1 MKRLCLIIF
10 SISTSPILLQGQTQH
25 VSLGVFSGVTTTITW
40 DQGINQDPRYSPR
53 YDVKLAPI
61 GVNFGV
67 DYQGFGFVVTPG
79 IINIGQNFHMV
90 NTVGGHEGTR
100 EINMQYLT
108 LPLALKL
115 HMIDLSFFRVS
126 LIGGAGLGYL
136 IQGEEVVTHNYAK
149 FRFPQ
154 EVYPVLP
161 SEYVVEYDGVL
172 APETRQLPIVTKSDL
187 NSVQLFASCGF
198 RFDWEIT
205 ETWCI
210 SLDARANYG
219 IRETR
224 GDDYLAGAAA
234 FQKPYDYAGER
245 RDLFAFINIG
255 ISRFVEIDKQQ
266 EGQTKTS
273 RRFTP
278 KKNPFRNRKGQRR
291 N

>member
-1 MKRLCLIIF
+1 MKRLCLIVF
-10 SISTSPILLQGQTQH
+10 LISASPTLSQAQTQH
-25 VSLGVFSGVTTTITW
+25 VSLGVFSGVTTTITL
-40 DQGINQDPRYSPR
+40 DQGINQDSRYSPR

-79 IINIGQNFHMV
+79 VINIGQNFHMV

-100 EINMQYLT
+100 QINMQYLT
-108 LPLALKL
+108 LPLALKV

-136 IQGEEVVTHNYAK
+136 MHGEEVVTHNYAK

-154 EVYPVLP
+154 EVYPLLP
-161 SEYVVEYDGVL
+161 AEYIVEYDGVL
-172 APETRQLPIVTKSDL
+172 APETKNHSIVSKNDF
-187 NSVQLFASCGF
+187 NSIQMFVSAGF

-224 GDDYLAGAAA
+224 SEEYLASAAA
-234 FQKPYDYAGER
+234 FQQAYDFAGKR
-245 RDLFAFINIG
+245 RDMFAFINVG
-255 ISRFVEIDKQQ
+255 ISRFVEIDKQR
-266 EGQTKTS
+266 EAQTKSS

-278 KKNPFRNRKGQRR
+278 RKNPFKNRKGKRR